1 MCVGRN
7 VGREARRWEEGL
19 LEKVEGAERKD
30 DRRYDGGEEGAGGRG
45 GEAGRGAGGR
55 VEREMQKGEGAG
67 GAGRFSTTEER
78 RV

>member
-1 MCVGRN
+1 MV
-7 VGREARRWEEGL
+7 
-19 LEKVEGAERKD
+19 EKK
-30 DRRYDGGEEGAGGRG
+30 GRG
-45 GEAGRGAGGR
+45 GEGAGR